1 MRRIIFILLSIL
13 LTNLNN
19 FSQEAEFTASA
30 PKVISVGEQFR
41 LTFSLNKKA
50 SGFRAP
56 DLRNFNILGGPS
68 TSSSSNIQIINGKMI
83 QSFSYTYTY
92 ILQATKKGKFTIDP
106 AQVIVNRKQYKS
118 NSLTIEVIEGTSPDA
133 SKQSVPS
140 SRENQAVPDISN
152 KDLFVR
158 VLTNKRNVY
167 QDEHIVATI
176 KIYSKLNIAGFEN
189 VKFPPFNGFWTQ
201 EIETP
206 NQISLQRENV
216 NGVIYNSGII
226 KKTLLFPQRSGE
238 IVIDPFELECVVR
251 QRMTNS
257 RSIFDD
263 FFGTFNNVKKY
274 VKSEPVKI
282 IVKPLPSAKPSSF
295 NGAVG
300 SYSMKASVD
309 KQIAKTNDAITLK
322 VNISGNGNIKLID
335 PLKID
340 FPPDFETYDPKISHN
355 VKNSENGSVG
365 NKTFEYLMIPRH
377 SGNYRIPPIE
387 FSYFDTKLKKYKT
400 LTSGEFK
407 ISVEKGKE
415 IETGNVVS
423 GFSKED
429 VKFIGSDIQF
439 IKINDFKLKRKNEI
453 LFGSLRFYLS
463 YLIVFFIFL
472 IIFIIRRK
480 QIKQNENIQL
490 VKNRKANKFAKKRL
504 KLALQYLKE
513 NNRDQFYEEVLKA
526 MWGYLSDKLNIP
538 VSDLS
543 KDTAFKSLENF
554 EIEKALTEKFL
565 GLIDICEYA
574 RFAPS
579 ERPSQMDSIYSEAIR
594 IISKLRQKLK

>member
-41 LTFSLNKKA
+41 LTFSLNKKT

-251 QRMTNS
+251 QRMTRS